1 MKIDYLDV
9 GSKAII
15 VYGSLNIALA
25 VLVPLLGHFLFP
37 KPFVFAREDEVFTN
51 TSWSLVLA
59 TRERLGLWILFQA
72 DTVRGMMLG
81 LGVLT
86 IAVAMKGLNK
96 GEKWAF
102 FSVLL
107 SGIAGGSPF
116 WAFTGLYFQNGLYEG
131 VSSISLGF
139 WLTLIIYVP
148 WAVGLLLSGL
158 GIRKETGS
166 LGAKQV

>member
-1 MKIDYLDV
+1 M
-9 GSKAII
+9 
-15 VYGSLNIALA
+15 
-25 VLVPLLGHFLFP
+25 PLLGHFLFP
-37 KPFVFAREDEVFTN
+37 RPFVFAREDEVFTN
-51 TSWSLVLA
+51 TSWSLILA
-59 TRERLGLWILFQA
+59 TSERLGLWILFQA

-86 IAVAMKGLNK
+86 IAVAVKGLKN

-131 VSSISLGF
+131 VSSISLGI
-139 WLTLIIYVP
+139 WLTLIVYVP
-148 WAVGLLLSGL
+148 WIVGLVLSGL
-158 GIRKETGS
+158 GTRERMKV
-166 LGAKQV
+166 LGAKQA